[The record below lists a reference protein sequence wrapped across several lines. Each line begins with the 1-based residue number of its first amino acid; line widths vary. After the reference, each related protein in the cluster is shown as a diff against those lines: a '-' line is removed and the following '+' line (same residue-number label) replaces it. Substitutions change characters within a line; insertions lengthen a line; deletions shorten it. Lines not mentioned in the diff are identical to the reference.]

1 MGTWP
6 YKTAY
11 VKLRIRA
18 RPADMVP
25 WRREPSPAKSYPSLV
40 YRRLQGSSLAL
51 AESIGPA
58 RKAWQLADTGWYG
71 AAPVLRRRI
80 QPDRCKALVGVG
92 VIAAGQRDL
101 ARARP
106 MLAEIDS
113 ACRQK
118 SPNILS

>member
-1 MGTWP
+1 ME
-6 YKTAY
+6 A
-11 VKLRIRA
+11 RA
-18 RPADMVP
+18 VSCKVLPVAGLP
-25 WRREPSPAKSYPSLV
+25 TTS
-40 YRRLQGSSLAL
+40 RL
-51 AESIGPA
+51 IGPA

-101 ARARP
+101 AWARS